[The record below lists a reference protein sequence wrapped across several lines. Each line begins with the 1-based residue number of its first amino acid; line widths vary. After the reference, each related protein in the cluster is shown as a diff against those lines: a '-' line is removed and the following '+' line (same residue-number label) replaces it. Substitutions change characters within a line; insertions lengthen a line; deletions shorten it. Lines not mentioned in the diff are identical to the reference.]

1 MNLNGT
7 FERVRA
13 LMAKE
18 FQLDPARITPD
29 TPLSDLGVDSLAALE
44 FVFALE
50 NEFAI
55 RLETDVDLRG
65 GAVRNVVE
73 IVQSALA
80 GDAVADPTGA

>member
-1 MNLNGT
+1 MNGT

-50 NEFAI
+50 NEFGI
-55 RLETDVDLRG
+55 RFDTDVDLRG
-65 GAVRNVVE
+65 GAVRTVVE
-73 IVQSALA
+73 IVKSAL
-80 GDAVADPTGA
+80 GGHAVADPTGA

>member
-1 MNLNGT
+1 MNGT

-18 FQLDPARITPD
+18 FQLDPARVLPE
-29 TPLSDLGVDSLAALE
+29 TPLAELGVDSLAALE

-55 RLETDVDLRG
+55 RFDTDIDLRG
-65 GAVRNVVE
+65 GAVRDVVE
-73 IVQSALA
+73 VVETALA
-80 GDAVADPTGA
+80 PGAVGHPVGA

>member
-1 MNLNGT
+1 MNGT

-18 FQLDPARITPD
+18 FQLDPARIAPD

-50 NEFAI
+50 NEFGI
-55 RLETDVDLRG
+55 RLDTDVDLRG
-65 GAVRNVVE
+65 GRVGSVVE
-73 IVQSALA
+73 IVESALA
-80 GDAVADPTGA
+80 GHAIADPTGA

>member
-1 MNLNGT
+1 MKET

-18 FQLDPARITPD
+18 FQLDPGRIAPD
-29 TPLSDLGVDSLAALE
+29 TPLTDLGVDSLAALE

-50 NEFAI
+50 NEFGI
-55 RLETDVDLRG
+55 RLDTDVDLRG

-73 IVQSALA
+73 VVETALA
-80 GDAVADPTGA
+80 GHAVANPTGA

>member
-1 MNLNGT
+1 MNGT
-7 FERVRA
+7 FARVRT

-55 RLETDVDLRG
+55 RLDTDVDLRG

-73 IVQSALA
+73 IVESAVP
-80 GDAVADPTGA
+80 GQVVADPTG